1 LQGKLASDRPV
12 ESPKSTK
19 ARSTASN
26 EKSALDAASTSS
38 KLVDDATKE
47 VLGSRPK
54 DPEMRKQISDL
65 SRKQGWQ
72 DLRLKFDRLKS
83 DLDTVNKEKS
93 ALFQKKRLGRS
104 LKVLKKA
111 S

>member
-1 LQGKLASDRPV
+1 LQV
-12 ESPKSTK
+12 K
-19 ARSTASN
+19 ARLPTDQSNRQKAQRRDRRPQN

-47 VLGSRPK
+47 VLGSRRK
-54 DPEMRKQISDL
+54 IREMRKQISDL

-93 ALFQKKRLGRS
+93 ALFQKNGS
-104 LKVLKKA
+104 VVP
-111 S
+111 